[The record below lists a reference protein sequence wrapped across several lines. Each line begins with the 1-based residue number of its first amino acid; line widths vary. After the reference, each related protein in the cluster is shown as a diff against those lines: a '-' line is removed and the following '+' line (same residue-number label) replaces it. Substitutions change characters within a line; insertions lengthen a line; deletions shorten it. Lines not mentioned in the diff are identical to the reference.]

1 MLLESKCFVSFGILR
16 ELLSNRGLFT
26 YCYYPKK
33 IRDSNVFSFIKTA
46 LPLHCCDFFV
56 FCILYFCFLLIL

>member
-33 IRDSNVFSFIKTA
+33 IRDSNFHLLK
-46 LPLHCCDFFV
+46 LHCLCTAVTFLYFV
-56 FCILYFCFLLIL
+56 FCIFAFC